1 MDTVY
6 DAKLLIVDDN
16 AELLAL
22 LCEQLRGA
30 GYGYIRTAQS
40 CTAARACFAAE
51 QPELMILDINLP
63 DGDGFSLFRALRA
76 KADVP
81 ALFLSARDADAD
93 RLFGLGLGADDYLT
107 KPFLMQ
113 ELLLR
118 VQHILQR
125 AYRAEL
131 SRTKPAP
138 LQLGERCVDLN
149 DAIVTLPEGKTLA
162 LTATE
167 LALLRKLAENRG
179 HIVTYDALCAAVWGA
194 DYYGYENSLGVH
206 IRHLREKLEAEPGAP
221 RFLRTVRGIG
231 YKLTKGGRSMKTFVR
246 LIRRYVL
253 AAVGIVLLL
262 LFSGVAVLGW
272 LGWQEGCSLPQ
283 REYSS
288 GEIADSMVETAEGLA
303 FGAERTPQEWMNGY
317 EWAMVL
323 DDVGN
328 IRWSYGL
335 PQELNHA
342 YTPGDIAQFARWYLA
357 DYPVFCW
364 TEPYG
369 LFVIGLPKGSLWKY
383 SIYSSPDFALSMVR
397 VLPAAA
403 LGMLLLGLALCFWL
417 SWRGAKRLET
427 VANGLDALAQG
438 QTVRLS
444 TDGFAGELA
453 EKLNR
458 TGAQLQAKNEMLS
471 RRDNARTQWI
481 AGVSH
486 DVRTPLALILGWA
499 EQLEQDA
506 LLPDS
511 SRQKATG
518 IRTQCEKL
526 RTLID
531 DLNLTSKLEYGA
543 QPLRRKDLRAG
554 PLFRQLVAQFCES
567 PLAERCEI
575 ILEQE
580 EPAEQTVLSVDE
592 ALLARLL
599 ENLMNNSVRHNPKP
613 VNITVHT
620 RQVGERF
627 CLTVADDGIGYPAA
641 VLVALNAAE
650 PAENAPH
657 ILGLYVVQQ
666 IAAAHG
672 GRAVFGQNIPSGAK
686 ATVWLPVK

>member
-1 MDTVY
+1 MDTIY

-30 GYGYIRTAQS
+30 GYGHIRTAQS

-63 DGDGFSLFRALRA
+63 DGDGFSLFRA
-76 KADVP
+76 
-81 ALFLSARDADAD
+81 
-93 RLFGLGLGADDYLT
+93 
-107 KPFLMQ
+107 
-113 ELLLR
+113 
-118 VQHILQR
+118 
-125 AYRAEL
+125 
-131 SRTKPAP
+131 
-138 LQLGERCVDLN
+138 
-149 DAIVTLPEGKTLA
+149 
-162 LTATE
+162 
-167 LALLRKLAENRG
+167 
-179 HIVTYDALCAAVWGA
+179 
-194 DYYGYENSLGVH
+194 
-206 IRHLREKLEAEPGAP
+206 
-221 RFLRTVRGIG
+221 
-231 YKLTKGGRSMKTFVR
+231 
-246 LIRRYVL
+246 
-253 AAVGIVLLL
+253 
-262 LFSGVAVLGW
+262 
-272 LGWQEGCSLPQ
+272 
-283 REYSS
+283 
-288 GEIADSMVETAEGLA
+288 
-303 FGAERTPQEWMNGY
+303 
-317 EWAMVL
+317 
-323 DDVGN
+323 
-328 IRWSYGL
+328 
-335 PQELNHA
+335 
-342 YTPGDIAQFARWYLA
+342 
-357 DYPVFCW
+357 
-364 TEPYG
+364 
-369 LFVIGLPKGSLWKY
+369 
-383 SIYSSPDFALSMVR
+383 
-397 VLPAAA
+397 
-403 LGMLLLGLALCFWL
+403 
-417 SWRGAKRLET
+417 
-427 VANGLDALAQG
+427 
-438 QTVRLS
+438 
-444 TDGFAGELA
+444 
-453 EKLNR
+453 
-458 TGAQLQAKNEMLS
+458 QLQAKNEMLA

-575 ILEQE
+575 TLEQE

-599 ENLMNNSVRHNPKP
+599 ENLLNNSVRHNPKP

-672 GRAVFGQNIPSGAK
+672 GRAVFGQNTPCGAK
-686 ATVWLPVK
+686 TTVWLPVK